1 MAIFMGRN
9 LRGRSLGVGISQD
22 KNGKY
27 VARYTN
33 KNGKR
38 VKKIFAKLQ
47 DYRNWLADAQL
58 EKDCQNAYSRSKTY
72 SLSKCP

>member
-1 MAIFMGRN
+1 M
-9 LRGRSLGVGISQD
+9 
-22 KNGKY
+22 
-27 VARYTN
+27 ARYTN
-33 KNGKR
+33 KNGKES
-38 VKKIFAKLQ
+38 KKIFAKLQ